1 MVSFYQHLFLV
12 IIIWQSHFHL
22 QAITYYLLIFDII
35 HRKLLSF
42 SVRIVCKKF
51 VIIIHNINSFSF
63 GTSMPTLIDLPG
75 FHVPH
80 LSHELLFVRCL
91 NEILLWHGLNGL
103 IFEHAHAHLRKN
115 LVEMT
120 EDETQFIDIR
130 KEKSQMSIMKF
141 FCENK

>member
-1 MVSFYQHLFLV
+1 MSFYQHLLLV
-12 IIIWQSHFHL
+12 IIIWKSHFHL
-22 QAITYYLLIFDII
+22 QAITYYLLIFDNI
-35 HRKLLSF
+35 HRKLSF

-103 IFEHAHAHLRKN
+103 IFEHAHARLQKN
-115 LVEMT
+115 LVVLFI
-120 EDETQFIDIR
+120 ETQFIEIR
-130 KEKSQMSIMKF
+130 KEKSQISIMKF